1 LGRIK
6 RIDRIFFTSGYAVK
20 FSPKELLYWFKKMK
34 ETLMEPTKNDSKR
47 FVNSNIKESSSSEV
61 GTLLNK
67 LRKTGIVAILN
78 MNKKSQMTMSS
89 WAHDIVNQ
97 YNAVLKNNPMKL
109 KNITELPCS
118 KMDAKLAIK
127 FLLLGSVEKGLGDHA
142 ASNLRDK
149 FISLGS
155 FQSIDQKD
163 IVKLMNYIRDIKK
176 KSVDA
181 NIFSLPG
188 FNKYMDLIISE
199 QKALLEE
206 INSFI
211 EDIRKIKK
219 NSEL

>member
-1 LGRIK
+1 
-6 RIDRIFFTSGYAVK
+6 
-20 FSPKELLYWFKKMK
+20 MK
-34 ETLMEPTKNDSKR
+34 ETPMEPSKNDKKQ
-47 FVNSNIKESSSSEV
+47 FVNSNTKESSSSEAGV
-61 GTLLNK
+61 LLKK
-67 LRKTGIVAILN
+67 LRKTGIIAILN
-78 MNKKSQMTMSS
+78 MNKKSQMIMSN

-97 YNAVLKNNPMKL
+97 YNAVLKKNPMKL
-109 KNITELPCS
+109 KNITELPFS

-127 FLLLGSVEKGLGDHA
+127 FLILGSVEKGLDDNT

-163 IVKLMNYIRDIKK
+163 IVKLMKCMSDIKE
-176 KSVDA
+176 KSMED
-181 NIFSLPG
+181 NTFSLPG

-211 EDIRKIKK
+211 EDIIKIKK
-219 NSEL
+219 KTEL

>member
-1 LGRIK
+1 
-6 RIDRIFFTSGYAVK
+6 
-20 FSPKELLYWFKKMK
+20 MK
-34 ETLMEPTKNDSKR
+34 ETSMDPKENDKKP
-47 FVNSNIKESSSSEV
+47 FVNSNNKESSSSEA
-61 GTLLNK
+61 GALLKK
-67 LRKTGIVAILN
+67 LRKMGIIAILN
-78 MNKKSQMTMSS
+78 MNKKSQMTMSN

-127 FLLLGSVEKGLGDHA
+127 FLMLGSVEKGIDDNT

-163 IVKLMNYIRDIKK
+163 IVKLTKYIHDIKE
-176 KSVDA
+176 KSMG
-181 NIFSLPG
+181 NNTFSLPG

-199 QKALLEE
+199 QKALVEE

-219 NSEL
+219 NTEL

>member
-1 LGRIK
+1 
-6 RIDRIFFTSGYAVK
+6 
-20 FSPKELLYWFKKMK
+20 MK
-34 ETLMEPTKNDSKR
+34 ETSMDPKKNDKKQ
-47 FVNSNIKESSSSEV
+47 FVNQNNKGSSSSEV
-61 GTLLNK
+61 GALLNK
-67 LRKTGIVAILN
+67 LRKMGIIAILN
-78 MNKKSQMTMSS
+78 MNKKSQMTMSN
-89 WAHDIVNQ
+89 WAYDIVNQ

-127 FLLLGSVEKGLGDHA
+127 FLMLGSVEKGLDDNT

-163 IVKLMNYIRDIKK
+163 IVKLTKYIRDIKE
-176 KSVDA
+176 KSMG
-181 NIFSLPG
+181 NNTFSLPG

-199 QKALLEE
+199 QKALVEE

-219 NSEL
+219 NTEL

>member
-1 LGRIK
+1 
-6 RIDRIFFTSGYAVK
+6 
-20 FSPKELLYWFKKMK
+20 MK
-34 ETLMEPTKNDSKR
+34 ETPMETSKNDKKQ
-47 FVNSNIKESSSSEV
+47 FVNSNTKASSSSEAGV
-61 GTLLNK
+61 LLKK
-67 LRKTGIVAILN
+67 LRKTGIIAILN
-78 MNKKSQMTMSS
+78 MNKKSQMIMSN

-97 YNAVLKNNPMKL
+97 YNAVLKKNPMKL
-109 KNITELPCS
+109 KNITELPFS

-127 FLLLGSVEKGLGDHA
+127 FLILGSVEKGLDDNT

-163 IVKLMNYIRDIKK
+163 IVKLMKYIRDIKE
-176 KSVDA
+176 KSMDA
-181 NIFSLPG
+181 NTFSLPG

-211 EDIRKIKK
+211 EDIIKIKK
-219 NSEL
+219 KTEL

>member
-1 LGRIK
+1 M
-6 RIDRIFFTSGYAVK
+6 
-20 FSPKELLYWFKKMK
+20 FKKMK
-34 ETLMEPTKNDSKR
+34 ETSMDPKKYDKKQ
-47 FVNSNIKESSSSEV
+47 FVNSNDKESSSSEA
-61 GTLLNK
+61 GALLNK
-67 LRKTGIVAILN
+67 LRKMGIIAILN
-78 MNKKSQMTMSS
+78 MNKKSQMTMSN

-127 FLLLGSVEKGLGDHA
+127 FLMLGSVEKGLDDNT

-163 IVKLMNYIRDIKK
+163 VVKLMKYIRDIKE
-176 KSVDA
+176 KSMEN

-188 FNKYMDLIISE
+188 LNKYMDLIISE
-199 QKALLEE
+199 QKALVEE

-219 NSEL
+219 NTEF

>member
-1 LGRIK
+1 
-6 RIDRIFFTSGYAVK
+6 
-20 FSPKELLYWFKKMK
+20 MK
-34 ETLMEPTKNDSKR
+34 ETSMDPKKYDKKQ
-47 FVNSNIKESSSSEV
+47 FVNSNDKESSSSEA
-61 GTLLNK
+61 GALLNK
-67 LRKTGIVAILN
+67 LRKMGIIAILN
-78 MNKKSQMTMSS
+78 MNKKSQMTMSN

-127 FLLLGSVEKGLGDHA
+127 FLMLGSVEKGLDDNT

-163 IVKLMNYIRDIKK
+163 VVKLMKYIRDIKE
-176 KSVDA
+176 KSME
-181 NIFSLPG
+181 NNTFSLPG

-199 QKALLEE
+199 QKALVEE

-219 NSEL
+219 NTEF

>member
-1 LGRIK
+1 
-6 RIDRIFFTSGYAVK
+6 
-20 FSPKELLYWFKKMK
+20 MK
-34 ETLMEPTKNDSKR
+34 ETPMEPSKNDKKQ
-47 FVNSNIKESSSSEV
+47 FVNSNTKESSSSEAGV
-61 GTLLNK
+61 LLNK
-67 LRKTGIVAILN
+67 LRKTGIIAILN
-78 MNKKSQMTMSS
+78 MNKKSQMIMSN

-97 YNAVLKNNPMKL
+97 YNAVLKKNPMKL

-127 FLLLGSVEKGLGDHA
+127 LLMLGSVEKGLDNNS

-163 IVKLMNYIRDIKK
+163 IVKLMKYIRDIKE
-176 KSVDA
+176 KSMDA
-181 NIFSLPG
+181 NTFSLPG

-211 EDIRKIKK
+211 EDIIKIKK
-219 NSEL
+219 KTEL